1 MEPSV
6 LDYQSKDLTD
16 LPTDDPNYSN
26 ASALLLRDNKLTR
39 LDASNLPPNLT
50 YLDLTD
56 NPDLETVT
64 GTFPET
70 LEGLMLEGTRLT
82 ALPPVPSNLTTL
94 AIQDTPI
101 GNQLGIK
108 DMIVTKREIQGLY
121 VNPKNASKKY
131 IEWTAI
137 DYTQDL
143 FTEQEQNEIEKYK
156 LGFLPSHEFIKMK
169 FEINDAILSDSL
181 LCGKIDR
188 DYLDSSIYNT
198 ENLIVEKERDIVL
211 GFCAFHINKT
221 YIYIDMICSSKTN
234 KGGGSRMINIVFG
247 YMRGHKNIQTIK
259 LESVPNAIGFYKKKG
274 FRLLECK
281 KELELCPMVFMRSDL
296 TVSNSKSKKKTRS
309 NSLSK
314 SLSRFRS
321 KSKTARR
328 KTV

>member
-6 LDYQSKDLTD
+6 LDYQSNGLTD

-56 NPDLETVT
+56 NADLETVT

-70 LEGLMLEGTRLT
+70 LEALILEGTRLSV
-82 ALPPVPSNLTTL
+82 LPQIPPNLTTL

-101 GNQLGIK
+101 GNQLKIK

-121 VNPKNASKKY
+121 VNPKNATKKY

-156 LGFLPSHEFIKMK
+156 LGFLPSH
-169 FEINDAILSDSL
+169 
-181 LCGKIDR
+181 
-188 DYLDSSIYNT
+188 
-198 ENLIVEKERDIVL
+198 
-211 GFCAFHINKT
+211 
-221 YIYIDMICSSKTN
+221 
-234 KGGGSRMINIVFG
+234 
-247 YMRGHKNIQTIK
+247 
-259 LESVPNAIGFYKKKG
+259 
-274 FRLLECK
+274 
-281 KELELCPMVFMRSDL
+281 
-296 TVSNSKSKKKTRS
+296 
-309 NSLSK
+309 
-314 SLSRFRS
+314 
-321 KSKTARR
+321 
-328 KTV
+328 